1 MNEKI
6 KCTDNRGY
14 TLTNDQEYDVVRR
27 EGKFIFVVNDKDKL
41 ARYSAEMFEE
51 EAPLPPPPP
60 PRTEQDCIN
69 SISTQG
75 NNVYYNDLNNNM
87 VVIPNN
93 LEIISGSSDFSCG
106 IKYLV
111 NINNQIDSIQIAIG
125 NDTEQSEDDLID
137 LQKALFKKCIL
148 HKLTHINPSA
158 AIVLVSTNVN
168 YDEDII
174 PCLDEISHFQTEE
187 NMNPNSNNVIKMW
200 GFYPNQL

>member
-1 MNEKI
+1 MDKI

-14 TLTNDQEYDVVRR
+14 TLTNNQEYDVVRR

-60 PRTEQDCIN
+60 PRTEQDLIDSIATNGIN
-69 SISTQG
+69 IQ
-75 NNVYYNDLNNNM
+75 YNDLNNNL

-93 LEIISGSSDFSCG
+93 LEIILGSNDFSCG
-106 IKYLV
+106 IKYLTG
-111 NINNQIDSIQIAIG
+111 INNQIDEIIEDISDDA
-125 NDTEQSEDDLID
+125 EQSEDDLIN

-148 HKLTHINPSA
+148 HKLTYVNPSVA
-158 AIVLVSTNVN
+158 MVLVSTNVN

-187 NMNPNSNNVIKMW
+187 NENPNSNNMIKMW